1 MNRSDQ
7 SGAPGEAVH
16 RPLPGVAGLNRGW
29 SLCLQSPWA
38 PIACVLA
45 IGAAL
50 EAFQPRSFDPSWLP
64 LIRAVQL
71 FKNSWIHFPILMWIF
86 RREIAPRR
94 MLTENARRGVLIGL
108 ASLPLLMAVMPVL
121 MAALLLATKAGL
133 AHLWPNASFDAT
145 ASSLTWPRLLS
156 GSLVPKSMVGDSF
169 GSVSSGVIEELFLR
183 GFVLQLFIVRGR
195 SPVHAATLVALLFAF
210 LHGSLVLFPYYF
222 IFGLGMAVLARIS
235 GSVWAPVV
243 AHATYNLF
251 VHLAFAHIDRGLRFL
266 GLA

>member
-1 MNRSDQ
+1 MNRSNP
-7 SGAPGEAVH
+7 SGTPGEAAH
-16 RPLPGVAGLNRGW
+16 RPLPGVTGLNRGW
-29 SLCLQSPWA
+29 RLCLRSPWA

-64 LIRAVQL
+64 LIRTLQIS
-71 FKNSWIHFPILMWIF
+71 KNSWLHFPILIWIF

-94 MLTENARRGVLIGL
+94 MLAENAGRGVLIGL
-108 ASLPLLMAVMPVL
+108 ASLPLLMAVMPIL
-121 MAALLLATKAGL
+121 MATLLHANKAGL
-133 AHLWPNASFDAT
+133 AHLWPNASFDDA
-145 ASSLTWPRLLS
+145 ASALTWPRLLS
-156 GSLVPKSMVGDSF
+156 GSLIPKSMVGDSF

-195 SPVHAATLVALLFAF
+195 SPIRAATVAALLFAF

-235 GSVWAPVV
+235 RSVWAPVV
-243 AHATYNLF
+243 AHASYNLF
-251 VHLAFAHIDRGLRFL
+251 VHLAFVHIDRGLRIL
-266 GLA
+266 GLV